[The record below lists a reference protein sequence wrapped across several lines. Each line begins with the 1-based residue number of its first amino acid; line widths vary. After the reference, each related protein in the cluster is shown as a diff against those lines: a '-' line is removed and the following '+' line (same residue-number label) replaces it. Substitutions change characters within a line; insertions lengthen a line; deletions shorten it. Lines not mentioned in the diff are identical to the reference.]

1 MSHEVWRKVRRPFRY
16 PSCKTCTWEVYDIN
30 QAGCLKCGTHHLCK
44 GNSVDNVCPLIQC
57 DDRSRVC
64 TITGLVL
71 PEVRHAVDEYMD
83 TTNHVERVVTE
94 YDMGGEVLS
103 VVSGLLLGKRA
114 IYCREQENGKQ
125 YARLTQHI
133 HKSLRFFK
141 MTNPGKKPVLPH
153 ILAQS
158 ISQEKYWRFIEAA
171 SDNLVQHCARNITEC
186 LLKLKSNGA
195 RVMQGGKLKD
205 MVCGMLYM
213 LKTGLVFKNQVLL
226 CAIPEVDRCLPHEN
240 KIEAYFGI
248 SSKVICMTENEVKL
262 IFRESYQS
270 G

>member
-1 MSHEVWRKVRRPFRY
+1 M
-16 PSCKTCTWEVYDIN
+16 
-30 QAGCLKCGTHHLCK
+30 
-44 GNSVDNVCPLIQC
+44 DNVCPLIQC

-71 PEVRHAVDEYMD
+71 PEVRHATDEYMD
-83 TTNHVERVVTE
+83 TANHEEKVITE
-94 YDMGGEVLS
+94 YDMEGEVLS

-114 IYCREQENGKQ
+114 TYCREQENSKQ

-133 HKSLRFFK
+133 QKTLRCFK
-141 MTNPGKKPVLPH
+141 MANPGKTPSLLH
-153 ILAQS
+153 ILAHS
-158 ISQEKYWRFIEAA
+158 IAQEKYWRFIEAA
-171 SDNLVQHCARNITEC
+171 SETLVQHCARNITDC
-186 LLKLKSNGA
+186 LFRLKANGA
-195 RVMQGGKLKD
+195 RVTQGGKLKD
-205 MVCGMLYM
+205 LVCGMLYM
-213 LKTGLVFKNQVLL
+213 LKNGLVFKNQVLL